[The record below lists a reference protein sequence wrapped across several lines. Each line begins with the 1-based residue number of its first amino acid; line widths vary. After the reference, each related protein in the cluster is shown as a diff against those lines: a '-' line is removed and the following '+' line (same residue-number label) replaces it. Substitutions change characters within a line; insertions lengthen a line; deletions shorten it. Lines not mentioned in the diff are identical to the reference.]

1 MFPLTSRYNPL
12 HGLLMVQALTLVGVN
27 PVDQICDAP
36 PDTPDAK
43 RLAIYVNLAFV
54 RAMLELVHGSPFGGR
69 RWTRLPNG
77 VVNACLTGL
86 CLKCRMPL
94 PREWVSKLNRL

>member
-1 MFPLTSRYNPL
+1 MDMSRSS
-12 HGLLMVQALTLVGVN
+12 TLSR
-27 PVDQICDAP
+27 DRFAP
-36 PDTPDAK
+36 FGCERRPPDAK

-54 RAMLELVHGSPFGGR
+54 RAMLGLVHGSPFGGR
-69 RWTRLPNG
+69 RRTRLPNG

-94 PREWVSKLNRL
+94 PLEWVSKLNRL